1 MSTNLHNNDND
12 NNDDDIRTPDP
23 IKKERLINNSLQSFK
38 PFKSFKSLEDNQ
50 LNEILEL
57 SKNEFNNSQ
66 DIYEKNI
73 IDGLIQE
80 SKERL
85 MQFTSIKQKL
95 NKMLAF
101 DKQNAHIYETI
112 LSAIE
117 FYIEGYIR
125 QYKSTKKEF
134 EQIFCVI
141 KTIRLTNE
149 EVKHLQNLIVIEE

>member
-73 IDGLIQE
+73 VDSLIQE
-80 SKERL
+80 SKERS

-95 NKMLAF
+95 NKMLVF
-101 DKQNAHIYETI
+101 DKQNTHIYETI
-112 LSAIE
+112 LSVIE

-125 QYKSTKKEF
+125 QYKSSKTEF
-134 EQIFCVI
+134 EQIFYLI

-149 EVKHLQNLIVIEE
+149 ELKHLQNLIVIEE